1 MKTLKGWITMS
12 CLVATLILST
22 INANAGVII
31 GGATSEPC
39 TDTTVKVEKI
49 DYGVIIGG
57 LVGVIIGGFTNTGVI
72 IGGLTVDTPTTNC
85 GVIIGG

>member
-1 MKTLKGWITMS
+1 M
-12 CLVATLILST
+12 LST
-22 INANAGVII
+22 MNANAGVII
-31 GGATSEPC
+31 GGLTDQPC
-39 TDTTVKVEKI
+39 TDNTAKLGKI

-72 IGGLTVDTPTTNC
+72 IGGIKDTSTINC